1 MSRAA
6 RRVGPAKAMG
16 SGTRQLSGETMLRQA
31 ASVFANRA
39 NQYGEPRVFFE
50 ALAKRWPLTL
60 GRDVTPA
67 EVVRCMIDVKLER
80 LARNPNH
87 QDSIVD
93 VAGFAAVLH
102 EVVR

>member
-6 RRVGPAKAMG
+6 RRVGPAKAVA
-16 SGTRQLSGETMLRQA
+16 SRTRQLSGETMLRQA
-31 ASVFANRA
+31 ASVFADRA
-39 NQYGEPRVFFE
+39 NQYGEPRAFFV
-50 ALAKRWPLTL
+50 ALAKRWSLTL
-60 GRDVTPA
+60 GCDVTPA

-80 LARNPNH
+80 LGHNPNH